1 MILSNKKDTINMN
14 NLVEVKYAQTGK
26 SSNTN
31 ALGMREMQAM
41 VYEQRHRQHL
51 LVKAPPASG
60 KSRAMMFVALDK
72 LANQGI
78 KKVIVAVPQQNIG
91 RSFNNTELKKY
102 GFFEDWRVAPYW
114 NLCIAVGGDESKKT
128 KLREFLK
135 HPTANILI
143 CTHATLL
150 NALNGIEAEKLNN
163 VFFGIDEFHHGS
175 SDESNRL
182 GSFIRRLL
190 NETSAHI
197 LAMTGSYFRGDAVPV
212 MRPEDEA
219 KFQPTINYNY
229 YQQLNG
235 YRWLKSLGIGYSFFQ
250 DNYLTAIHEVL
261 DTTKKTLIHIPTPQS
276 KTGSFMNKYDQVD
289 EIIQRIGV
297 IESHDYDNYVY
308 KVRTKDG
315 RLLNVGN
322 LVEDDPV
329 RRNALQNYL
338 RRMNR
343 KDSMDILI
351 ALGTAKEGFDW
362 EWCEHCITIGI
373 RASLTEVV
381 QIIGRCTRDCE
392 GKTHAQFTNL
402 IPCPDAL
409 QDDVAMAV
417 NDFLKAISASLL
429 MEQVM
434 APKWNFKTKVDDEEE
449 KKEKQ
454 NDEEHVIEVKGLPE
468 LNEKTKAIVEN
479 DLDTLVATTLSD
491 KNIRKA
497 IIGEGMAEMIT
508 EVYTP
513 KIIRDTYPDLSDEE
527 VDAVAKRTILTIA
540 TQGEQVVEPDD
551 SGNKFIRIANKFIN
565 INDLDINLIAGINP
579 FQRAYEVISKSLTPE
594 VLRTI
599 QYAIEDKRS
608 EKLSKEEAVLL
619 FTKYLPKWREE
630 NPGKTKPEL
639 TDGDPLARR
648 IAMAIEYMRQLKRNK
663 LAQQ

>member
-1 MILSNKKDTINMN
+1 MT
-14 NLVEVKYAQTGK
+14 NLVEVEYAQTGK
-26 SSNTN
+26 SSNTD

-41 VYEQRHRQHL
+41 VYAQRNRQHL
-51 LVKAPPASG
+51 LVKAPPSSG

-91 RSFNNTELKKY
+91 RSFNDTPLKKF
-102 GFFEDWRVAPYW
+102 GFYEDWHVAPYW
-114 NLCIAVGGDESKKT
+114 NLCLAAGSENSKKS
-128 KLREFLK
+128 KLREFLD
-135 HPTANILI
+135 HPSAKTLI

-150 NALNGIEAEKLNN
+150 NALNGIDAEKLND

-175 SDESNRL
+175 ADENNRL

-219 KFQPTINYNY
+219 LFQPTINYNY

-235 YRWLKSLGIGYSFFQ
+235 YRWLKSLGIGYSFYSEG
-250 DNYLTAIHEVL
+250 NYLTAIPDVL
-261 DTTKKTLIHIPTPQS
+261 DTTKKTLIHIPHPNS
-276 KTGSFMNKYDQVD
+276 KTGAFMDKHDQVA
-289 EIIQRIGV
+289 EIIKCIGE
-297 IESHDYDNYVY
+297 IESCDYDNYVY
-308 KVRTKDG
+308 KVRMGDG
-315 RLLNVGN
+315 RLLIVGN
-322 LVEDDPV
+322 LVEDNAE
-329 RRNALQNYL
+329 RRAALQNYL
-338 RRMNR
+338 RRMNSR
-343 KDSMDILI
+343 DSLDILI

-402 IPCPDAL
+402 IPCPDAA
-409 QDDVAMAV
+409 QDDVSMAV

-434 APKWNFKTKVDDEEE
+434 APKWNFKTKVDNEDKPE
-449 KKEKQ
+449 KPKKPGE
-454 NDEEHVIEVKGLPE
+454 DDLVIEVKGLPA
-468 LNEKTKAIVEN
+468 LNDKTKAIVDN

-491 KNIRKA
+491 KNIREA
-497 IIGEGMAEMIT
+497 IIGEGMVEMIT
-508 EVYTP
+508 EVYIP
-513 KIIRDTYPDLSDEE
+513 KIIRETYPDLNEEE
-527 VDAVAKRTILTIA
+527 VDAVAKHTILTIA
-540 TQGEQVVEPDD
+540 TQGEQVVSPDD
-551 SGNKFIRIANKFIN
+551 SGNKFIKIANKFVN
-565 INDLDINLIAGINP
+565 LSDLDINLIAEINP
-579 FQRAYEVISKSLTPE
+579 FQRAYEVVSKSLTPE

-599 QYAIEDKRS
+599 QYVIEDKRS
-608 EKLSKEEAVLL
+608 EKITDEEAILL

-630 NPGKTKPEL
+630 NPGKTKPEI

-648 IAMAIEYMRQLKRNK
+648 IAMAIEHLRQLKRNK
-663 LAQQ
+663 LAQRQ